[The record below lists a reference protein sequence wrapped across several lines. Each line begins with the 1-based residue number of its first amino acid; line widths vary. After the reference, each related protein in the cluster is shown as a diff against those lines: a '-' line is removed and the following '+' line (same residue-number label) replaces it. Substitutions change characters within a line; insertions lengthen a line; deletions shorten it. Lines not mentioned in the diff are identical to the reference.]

1 MDEKTIYQKYDELLA
16 SNTALSVENSEMAE
30 RIDKLASALEKI
42 SELRQREIV
51 MSEAKNTKFDEWWE
65 KDSGWGGEKLAEYN
79 LAREAWSKALE
90 QQRCRFALNC

>member
-42 SELRQREIV
+42 SELRMQIIDL
-51 MSEAKNTKFDEWWE
+51 K
-65 KDSGWGGEKLAEYN
+65 
-79 LAREAWSKALE
+79 ARVRTCANSAQGVLD
-90 QQRCRFALNC
+90 QYT